1 MGSGAA
7 HQTAI
12 IPTHWETARKS
23 WRKDCR
29 GETEKARKFEGLHKL
44 ARALRCI
51 GHRRR
56 PVPAAKGKDKKME
69 NETTNLFR
77 RRDTFFGIC
86 EAVGQDFGFNPLWLR
101 LAFVAP
107 LFFFPVQT
115 FIGYFAL
122 GLVVLASRLIFP
134 AKTAPAAQPAP
145 SAVEV
150 AAPQAEKTEE
160 LALAA

>member
-1 MGSGAA
+1 
-7 HQTAI
+7 
-12 IPTHWETARKS
+12 
-23 WRKDCR
+23 
-29 GETEKARKFEGLHKL
+29 
-44 ARALRCI
+44 
-51 GHRRR
+51 
-56 PVPAAKGKDKKME
+56 ME

-107 LFFFPVQT
+107 LFFFPAQT

-134 AKTAPAAQPAP
+134 AKSAAAAKSAP

-150 AAPQAEKTEE
+150 VAPQAEKAEE

>member
-1 MGSGAA
+1 M
-7 HQTAI
+7 
-12 IPTHWETARKS
+12 
-23 WRKDCR
+23 D
-29 GETEKARKFEGLHKL
+29 
-44 ARALRCI
+44 
-51 GHRRR
+51 
-56 PVPAAKGKDKKME
+56 

-101 LAFVAP
+101 LAFIAP

-115 FIGYFAL
+115 FMAYFAL

-134 AKTAPAAQPAP
+134 AKTAASAQPAQN
-145 SAVEV
+145 AV
-150 AAPQAEKTEE
+150 AADAPKAERAEE

>member
-1 MGSGAA
+1 
-7 HQTAI
+7 
-12 IPTHWETARKS
+12 
-23 WRKDCR
+23 
-29 GETEKARKFEGLHKL
+29 
-44 ARALRCI
+44 
-51 GHRRR
+51 
-56 PVPAAKGKDKKME
+56 ME

-134 AKTAPAAQPAP
+134 ARAPSQTAPRAAHI
-145 SAVEV
+145 
-150 AAPQAEKTEE
+150 AAPQAEQTEE

>member
-1 MGSGAA
+1 
-7 HQTAI
+7 
-12 IPTHWETARKS
+12 
-23 WRKDCR
+23 
-29 GETEKARKFEGLHKL
+29 
-44 ARALRCI
+44 
-51 GHRRR
+51 
-56 PVPAAKGKDKKME
+56 ME

-122 GLVVLASRLIFP
+122 GLVVLASRVIFP
-134 AKTAPAAQPAP
+134 SKAAATQPAL
-145 SAVEV
+145 SAIETT
-150 AAPQAEKTEE
+150 APQAEKTEE